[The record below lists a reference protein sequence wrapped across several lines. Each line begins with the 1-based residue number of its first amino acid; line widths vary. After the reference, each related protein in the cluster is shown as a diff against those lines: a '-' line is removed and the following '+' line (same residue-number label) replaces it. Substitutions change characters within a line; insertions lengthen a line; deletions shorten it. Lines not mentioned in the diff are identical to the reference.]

1 MCCIKFRILFPVVPL
16 IQPTLGKKQKK
27 EEKNICLTYG
37 LLCQVWVFL
46 FAATILFKSFRME
59 CGLHVLFALQ
69 FLLT

>member
-1 MCCIKFRILFPVVPL
+1 MLHQVQDIISCSPPY
-16 IQPTLGKKQKK
+16 PTNTREKTEKK
-27 EEKNICLTYG
+27 EKSICLTYG